1 MDVVYTRDDI
11 EDGVTEKIE
20 AKRDLGEGRWDRV
33 LKQKMVELSV
43 ADNYEA
49 AKKEWKA
56 TGNVW

>member
-43 ADNYEA
+43 ADNYED

-56 TGNVW
+56 TGNV